1 MAMVIKNNMPAKRIL
16 NELDRNA
23 KAMQKDLSKVSSGL
37 KVRSA
42 EDDASGYAI
51 SERMDVQINS
61 LEQANQNT
69 QNGSALLNTAEGAMQ
84 STADVLRTLKEKAI
98 NSANDTN
105 TNEDRATMQKEFDQ
119 LIDQVDDNALTTYNG
134 KTLIDGSHN
143 DGITDVA
150 THMTNQNLAEDITGA
165 TSLLELKDRNGYP
178 LPVESSDTITVSWV
192 QNGRTSTVTVP
203 MMHETYSYNTAYDVD
218 PANNEEYIEGK
229 SAYNINEMVNLV
241 GGEWKY
247 VSVADGDVLAAGEHD
262 GDLAIRSNLVELVE
276 NSDSSY
282 IGQNGF
288 GVDVHTADNT
298 AGITFKAKNAGI
310 DGQISGITIS
320 INDSQGYPRKDVNK
334 ALEFTTTI
342 FAENASPDNAITLQA
357 GTKANQAVKAGFS
370 DMRAEAL
377 GLKTPPPVV
386 TLSIATQADA
396 NAAINVLDNALQR
409 VLDQQTKAGS
419 IHNRLEYTSANLI
432 NSSENTQAAKST
444 ITDADMAAQMA
455 SYTKNNILLQAS
467 QSMLAQANQN
477 SSSVLSLLQ

>member
-105 TNEDRATMQKEFDQ
+105 TNEDRAIMQKEFDQ

-150 THMTNQNLAEDITGA
+150 THMTNQNLAEDTTGA

-192 QNGRTSTVTVP
+192 QNGRTNTVTVP
-203 MMHETYSYNTAYDVD
+203 MMHETKTYNEDFDEFDSSSQEYFTGTAPYNVKDLIQLAGGNWGYDD
-218 PANNEEYIEGK
+218 
-229 SAYNINEMVNLV
+229 SV
-241 GGEWKY
+241 GA
-247 VSVADGDVLAAGEHD
+247 SVLSGSV
-262 GDLAIRSNLVELVE
+262 VELVE
-276 NSDSSY
+276 NNDSSY

-298 AGITFKAKNAGI
+298 AGITFKTKTAGI
-310 DGQISGITIS
+310 AGQISGFTIS

-455 SYTKNNILLQAS
+455 SYTKNNILMQAS

>member
-1 MAMVIKNNMPAKRIL
+1 MAMTIKNNIPAKRTL

-23 KAMQKDLSKVSSGL
+23 KAMSKDLSKVSSGL
-37 KVRSA
+37 KIRNA

-61 LEQANQNT
+61 LDQANQNA
-69 QNGSALLNTAEGAMQ
+69 QNGGALLKTAEGAMQ
-84 STADVLRTLKEKAI
+84 STVDALRTLKEKAI
-98 NSANDTN
+98 DSANDTN
-105 TNEDRATMQKEFDQ
+105 TNADRATMQKEFDQ

-134 KTLIDGSHN
+134 KVLIDGSHN

-150 THMTNQNLAEDITGA
+150 THMTNQNLAEDTTGE
-165 TSLLELKDRNGYP
+165 TSLLDLKDRNGNP
-178 LPVESSDTITVSWV
+178 LLMQSSDTITVSWV
-192 QNGRTSTVTVP
+192 QNGKTSTVTVP
-203 MMHETYSYNTAYDVD
+203 MMHDFTKVNEDYDPSDPSTGEEFIKGKTPHTVEEMLGLIGGNWSIDPVTKETVITGSLVD
-218 PANNEEYIEGK
+218 
-229 SAYNINEMVNLV
+229 LV
-241 GGEWKY
+241 T
-247 VSVADGDVLAAGEHD
+247 VDD
-262 GDLAIRSNLVELVE
+262 
-276 NSDSSY
+276 DSSY

-298 AGITFKAKNAGI
+298 AGITFKAKTAGI
-310 DGQISGITIS
+310 DGQIAGFTIS
-320 INDSQGYPRKDVNK
+320 INDSQGIPRKDVNK

-342 FAENASPDNAITLQA
+342 FAENASPDNAITLQV

-377 GLKTPPPVV
+377 GLKTPPPVE
-386 TLSIATQADA
+386 TLSISSQSDA

-409 VLDQQTKAGS
+409 VLDQQTKTGS
-419 IHNRLEYTSANLI
+419 IHNRLEYTSANLT

-444 ITDADMAAQMA
+444 IADADMAAQMA

>member
-1 MAMVIKNNMPAKRIL
+1 MAMTVKTNMPAKRTL

-23 KAMQKDLSKVSSGL
+23 KSMAKDLSKVSSGL
-37 KVRSA
+37 KIRSA

-61 LEQANQNT
+61 LDQANQNT
-69 QNGSALLNTAEGAMQ
+69 QNGGALVKTAEGAIQ
-84 STADVLRTLKEKAI
+84 SIVEALRTLKEKAI
-98 NSANDTN
+98 DSANDTN
-105 TNEDRATMQKEFDQ
+105 TNEDRAIMQKEFDQ

-134 KTLIDGSHN
+134 KFLIDGSHN
-143 DGITDVA
+143 NGITDVA
-150 THMTNQNLAEDITGA
+150 THMTNQNLAETITGE
-165 TSLLELKDRNGYP
+165 TSLLDLKDRNGDS
-178 LPVESSDTITVSWV
+178 LLIQSSDTITVSWV
-192 QNGRTSTVTVP
+192 QNGKTQTVTVP
-203 MMHETYSYNTAYDVD
+203 MMHKTSKYNPAFDDD
-218 PANNEEYIEGK
+218 PFTNEQYIKGI
-229 SAYNINEMVNLV
+229 SAYNIKELVSLV
-241 GGEWKY
+241 GGEWKNL
-247 VSVADGDVLAAGEHD
+247 SVVDGDVLEPGEHD
-262 GDLAIRSNLVELVE
+262 GDWAIRGNLVELVE
-276 NSDSSY
+276 KEDASY

-288 GVDVHTADNT
+288 GEEVHTADGSAGISFKAKT
-298 AGITFKAKNAGI
+298 AGIEGMIAGF
-310 DGQISGITIS
+310 TIS
-320 INDSQGYPRKDVNK
+320 INDSQGLPRKDVNK

-342 FAENASPDNAITLQA
+342 FAENASPDNAITLQV

-377 GLKTPPPVV
+377 GLKTPPPVE
-386 TLSIATQADA
+386 TLSIATQSDA
-396 NAAINVLDNALQR
+396 NVAINALDNALQR

-419 IHNRLEYTSANLI
+419 IRSRLEYTSANLI

>member
-119 LIDQVDDNALTTYNG
+119 LIDQVDDNAMTTYNG

-203 MMHETYSYNTAYDVD
+203 MMHDFTKLNEDYDPMDPSTGDELIKGKTPHTVEEMLGLIGGDWSVD
-218 PANNEEYIEGK
+218 PSSRETVITG
-229 SAYNINEMVNLV
+229 S
-241 GGEWKY
+241 
-247 VSVADGDVLAAGEHD
+247 
-262 GDLAIRSNLVELVE
+262 LVELVPA
-276 NSDSSY
+276 DDDPSY

-298 AGITFKAKNAGI
+298 AGITFKAKTAGI

-455 SYTKNNILLQAS
+455 SYTKNNILMQAS

>member
-1 MAMVIKNNMPAKRIL
+1 MAMTIKNNIPAKRTL

-23 KAMQKDLSKVSSGL
+23 KAMSKDLSKVSSGL
-37 KVRSA
+37 KIRNA

-51 SERMDVQINS
+51 SERMDVQITS
-61 LEQANQNT
+61 LDQANQNA
-69 QNGSALLNTAEGAMQ
+69 QNGGALLKTAEGAMQ
-84 STADVLRTLKEKAI
+84 STVDALRTLKEKAI
-98 NSANDTN
+98 DSANDTN
-105 TNEDRATMQKEFDQ
+105 TNEDRAIMQKEFDQ
-119 LIDQVDDNALTTYNG
+119 IIDQVDDNALTTYNG
-134 KTLIDGSHN
+134 KVLIDGSHN

-150 THMTNQNLAEDITGA
+150 THMTNQNLAEDTTGE
-165 TSLLELKDRNGYP
+165 TSLLDLKNRNGEP
-178 LPVESSDTITVSWV
+178 LLMQSSDTITVSWV
-192 QNGRTSTVTVP
+192 QNGKTSTVTVP
-203 MMHETYSYNTAYDVD
+203 MMHETKTYNKDYDDWVD
-218 PANNEEYIEGK
+218 PPEKEYLYGSEPYKI
-229 SAYNINEMVNLV
+229 SDLIQLA

-247 VSVADGDVLAAGEHD
+247 DSKVKSSVLSGSV
-262 GDLAIRSNLVELVE
+262 VELVE
-276 NSDSSY
+276 NSGDASY

-298 AGITFKAKNAGI
+298 AGITFKAKTAGI
-310 DGQISGITIS
+310 DGQIAGFTIS
-320 INDSQGYPRKDVNK
+320 INDSHGIPRKDVNK

-342 FAENASPDNAITLQA
+342 FAENASPDNAITLQV

-377 GLKTPPPVV
+377 GLKTPPPVE
-386 TLSIATQADA
+386 TLSISSQSDA

-409 VLDQQTKAGS
+409 VLDQQTKTGS
-419 IHNRLEYTSANLI
+419 IHNRLEYTSANLT

-444 ITDADMAAQMA
+444 IADADMAAQMA